1 MFFLP
6 YKKTALYTI
15 YYIGCR
21 QDFHA
26 HDEKETNG
34 GRFKTRRGMRGLL
47 GKPMAALHLILLLF
61 ISYSYAKIISLSFR
75 MMFPA
80 TCEAMTTA
88 EPPEPLTHQHSEF
101 IIFKQILLQI
111 GGPAA
116 RHSCPVVSIS
126 GSILYLKT
134 HPVYKKCQ
142 AGIQK
147 MSGWYTKNVR
157 LACKN
162 ACLHR
167 QLSVFSPRRQL
178 GTAFANRRGNEAVS
192 ALQRR
197 RRHRK

>member
-34 GRFKTRRGMRGLL
+34 GRFITRRGMRAPL
-47 GKPMAALHLILLLF
+47 GQPMAALPLQALPCVHF
-61 ISYSYAKIISLSFR
+61 I
-75 MMFPA
+75 
-80 TCEAMTTA
+80 
-88 EPPEPLTHQHSEF
+88 PENTS
-101 IIFKQILLQI
+101 
-111 GGPAA
+111 
-116 RHSCPVVSIS
+116 S
-126 GSILYLKT
+126 
-134 HPVYKKCQ
+134 
-142 AGIQK
+142 IQK

-167 QLSVFSPRRQL
+167 QLSVFSPRRKL
-178 GTAFANRRGNEAVS
+178 GTAFANSRGNEAVS
-192 ALQRR
+192 ALTTAATPSKIIRVTRPSRPCNGGDAIENNQGNEAVSDLQRR
-197 RRHRK
+197 RRRRYHPIIETAKGDKNGYQHHIFRFYLFFAVYKANFILV